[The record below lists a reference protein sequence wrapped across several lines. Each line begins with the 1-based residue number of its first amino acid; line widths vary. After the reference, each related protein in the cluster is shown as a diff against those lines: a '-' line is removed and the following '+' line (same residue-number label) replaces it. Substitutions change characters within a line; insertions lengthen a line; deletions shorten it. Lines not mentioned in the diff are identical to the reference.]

1 LISPSEIQTISCFEK
16 QKYELQEYYEKL
28 GKNYYTDGVD
38 YSEFEKKAM
47 SEVRRLDNVEE
58 LRNSFIALDFSCKGF
73 LTIEDLTKQFELIA
87 PRMSKKTVFD
97 IFKEMDRDF
106 DGRIS
111 YKDFEFAMEYINDEG
126 SLRDFSSFELT
137 D

>member
-1 LISPSEIQTISCFEK
+1 
-16 QKYELQEYYEKL
+16 
-28 GKNYYTDGVD
+28 
-38 YSEFEKKAM
+38 
-47 SEVRRLDNVEE
+47 
-58 LRNSFIALDFSCKGF
+58 
-73 LTIEDLTKQFELIA
+73 
-87 PRMSKKTVFD
+87 MSKKTVFD